1 MATVRVQKMSDI
13 MGCTPQTIRKWCR
26 EGKIPH
32 HTSPAGQLI
41 FTEEDVRQALGEQ
54 TNMIPTK
61 PQVWAYYLRSS
72 QGLTSALN
80 NQKTKL
86 ETVYPAA
93 KYIIKDR
100 ASGLNENRSGL
111 ARLFKLAENGDITDI
126 AITTPDRL
134 TRFGYKY
141 LERYFNHLGVTIHHI
156 AQGREQ
162 NEYDELMSDFMALI
176 ASFAGRYYSQRN
188 KQNSKRLLELAQD
201 QLDGI
206 ANASADG
213 NEG

>member
-1 MATVRVQKMSDI
+1 MVTVRVQKMSDI

-26 EGKIPH
+26 DGKIPY

-41 FTEEDVRQALGEQ
+41 FTETDIKQALGEQ
-54 TNMIPTK
+54 NNATTPLK

-72 QGLTSALN
+72 QGLTNLLN

-86 ETVYPAA
+86 ETIYPAP

-111 ARLFKLAENGDITDI
+111 NRLLKLAENGDITDV
-126 AITTPDRL
+126 AITAQDRL

-141 LERYFNHLGVTIHHI
+141 IERYLNHLGVTIHYI
-156 AQGREQ
+156 SKGREQ
-162 NEYDELMSDFMALI
+162 NEYDELMSDFIALV

-188 KQNSKRLLELAQD
+188 KQNSKRLLELAKEQFSD
-201 QLDGI
+201 EQGDDLTND
-206 ANASADG
+206 
-213 NEG
+213 

>member
-26 EGKIPH
+26 DGKIPY

-41 FTEEDVRQALGEQ
+41 FTEADIKEALGEQ
-54 TNMIPTK
+54 NNATTPLK
-61 PQVWAYYLRSS
+61 PQIWVYYLRSS
-72 QGLTSALN
+72 QGLINLLN

-86 ETVYPAA
+86 ETIYPAP

-111 ARLFKLAENGDITDI
+111 NRLLKLAENGDITDV
-126 AITTPDRL
+126 AITTQDRL

-141 LERYFNHLGVTIHHI
+141 IERYLNHLGVTIHYI
-156 AQGREQ
+156 SKGRDQ
-162 NEYDELMSDFMALI
+162 NEYEELMSDFMALV

-188 KQNSKRLLELAQD
+188 KQNSKRLLDLAKERFNDEQD
-201 QLDGI
+201 DDLTND
-206 ANASADG
+206 
-213 NEG
+213 